1 MCDIMKS
8 LLKIIDLH
16 GGKKA
21 TLVTCLLRL
30 RPDANLTNTHINNWL
45 NRDNKIPP
53 EWILPLC
60 ESVQWQVTPHELS
73 ADLYPH
79 PDDGLPDAMRGDG
92 LPAVFSNN
100 RKVEQSAARLA
111 HNQEVA
117 GSNPALATNNERA
130 A

>member
-1 MCDIMKS
+1 MKTALEKVIEIIGSQTS
-8 LLKIIDLH
+8 LGEKIGL
-16 GGKKA
+16 GQA
-21 TLVTCLLRL
+21 TVS
-30 RPDANLTNTHINNWL
+30 AWINRYQHKVGSDYVIAVAEAVEW
-45 NRDNKIPP
+45 KI
-53 EWILPLC
+53 
-60 ESVQWQVTPHELS
+60 TPHELRP
-73 ADLYPH
+73 DIYPH

-130 A
+130 Q